1 MSIGSLGM
9 IGSLAATPLAQ
20 KSSDIDSAK
29 AEAGHQQRAADATQR
44 ADSASGI
51 GTTKED
57 SQTSERDADG
67 RRLWEQSAG
76 EKKTTA
82 EAAATSNEPP
92 RSKDAAGVMGKQLDL
107 SG

>member
-20 KSSDIDSAK
+20 KSGEVDTAK
-29 AEAGHQQRAADATQR
+29 AEAGNQQRAADANQR
-44 ADSASGI
+44 ADSAAGI
-51 GTTKED
+51 GVTQGD

-67 RRLWEQSAG
+67 RRLWETTAAAKKPAEQAAG
-76 EKKTTA
+76 E
-82 EAAATSNEPP
+82 NVEPP
-92 RSKDAAGVMGKQLDL
+92 RSKDVTGTTGNQLDL